1 MTPAIGLAA
10 AMSDP
15 QLLGGPFQ
23 QDSFSKWLTVA
34 KLLDGTAL
42 DAREAALFRQC
53 TGRTQFRR
61 TVRCNGCYC

>member
-23 QDSFSKWLTVA
+23 QDSFWSWLTVA
-34 KLLDGTAL
+34 KSYWCLGVVWIEKYRSPAEGWRGAD
-42 DAREAALFRQC
+42 
-53 TGRTQFRR
+53 
-61 TVRCNGCYC
+61 